1 MVEEGVAMPNFVL
14 VGAAKAGTT
23 SLYHYLRQHPEVYLP
38 DSYKESRFFA
48 SELLTD
54 VLHYK
59 QTSIFTFED
68 FRALY
73 RGADAYKAIGDF
85 GNAYL
90 LYPDHVIPKL
100 KQYLGDVKIVMVL
113 RDPVERAF
121 SAYQFAC
128 RNQYEAKSFEYGIK
142 HEESR
147 VPKYGFPPDI
157 YYYKQASLYYENVKK
172 YLSAFS
178 NVKVVLFEDLR
189 ERPEDTLRDLF
200 GFLGVQENAAID
212 YEVIYNQGGWIPAN
226 AGLLNALFNNK
237 TLANKIKPY
246 LAKVPLAYRFVE
258 NAVLA
263 LKKLRNKLVV
273 KRPVTLKPDVETE
286 LRRYFAEDTERLE
299 SLINRDLNTWRSNRD
314 KRVA

>member
-1 MVEEGVAMPNFVL
+1 MAGMVEGGVALPNFVL

-59 QTSIFTFED
+59 QTSVFTFED

-128 RNQYEAKSFEYGIK
+128 RYQHESASFEK
-142 HEESR
+142 ALANEEKR
-147 VPKYGFPPDI
+147 VPAYHHPPDI
-157 YYYKQASLYYENVKK
+157 FYYKGYSLYCNKVKTF
-172 YLSAFS
+172 LEAFS
-178 NVKVVLFEDLR
+178 QVHVILAEDLKNQ
-189 ERPEDTLRDLF
+189 PLDTLANLF
-200 GFLGVQENAAID
+200 RFLKVED
-212 YEVIYNQGGWIPAN
+212 YQPININTQYNEGGWVPAN
-226 AGLLNALFNNK
+226 LKVLNALFTGKRAANIAK
-237 TLANKIKPY
+237 PVLQHIPPLYWLGEQTLKS
-246 LAKVPLAYRFVE
+246 LE
-258 NAVLA
+258 
-263 LKKLRNKLVV
+263 KLRDRLVV
-273 KRPVTLKPDVETE
+273 KKNISLKPDTE
-286 LRRYFAEDTERLE
+286 AFLRQFFESDIQCLE
-299 SLINRDLNTWRSNRD
+299 QVLKRDLSHWKKGT
-314 KRVA
+314 